1 MTTEKVGRSEELS
14 CWDLCDQDRDLRVPC
29 WKSREPRYQDVP
41 LGSINSMGL
50 PNQGLDYYL
59 NYLLEL
65 QETDHDRTFFLSL
78 VGMSPEETHTILK
91 KVQDS
96 DFKGLTELNL
106 SLPNVP
112 GKPQIAY
119 DF

>member
-1 MTTEKVGRSEELS
+1 
-14 CWDLCDQDRDLRVPC
+14 
-29 WKSREPRYQDVP
+29 
-41 LGSINSMGL
+41 
-50 PNQGLDYYL
+50 
-59 NYLLEL
+59 LEL
-65 QETDHDRTFFLSL
+65 QETDPDRTFFLSL

-106 SLPNVP
+106 SCPNVP

-119 DF
+119 DFDTTDRILSEVFAYFTKPLGIKLPPYFDIVHFDQAAAIFNKYPLKFVNCGPLH